1 MYMTRRA
8 NNNEGFAIIEAVI
21 SLSVFA
27 IGILA
32 LSSLYHKV
40 INNNLNAYTITEAV
54 ELTSGYLDQIQ
65 AAPYNNIPS
74 TSSLSGHK
82 TYNVSTS
89 VTPCDPATGTCI
101 TNTSDISVT
110 ITKPNGTSYTFS
122 TVKARLRGLP

>member
-1 MYMTRRA
+1 MDITKCTH
-8 NNNEGFAIIEAVI
+8 NNGGFAIIEAVI

-74 TSSLSGHK
+74 ESSLSGYE
-82 TYNVSTS
+82 TYEVSTS
-89 VTPCDPATGTCI
+89 VTPCDPTTGSCI
-101 TNTSDISVT
+101 PNTSEIAVT
-110 ITKPNGTSYTFS
+110 ITKPNGTSYTFN
-122 TVKARLRGLP
+122 TIKARLRGLP